1 MPFERQTSSSSA
13 WRASPSGPVSAKPGR
28 EDHEGAH
35 AAGGARTRDAEHR
48 GGRDG
53 EDGELDRAWH
63 LVDRSERSS
72 ALHLVRV
79 VVDEM
84 QWSGVARGEDVVHQL
99 PRDRPAAARGT
110 DDHDAVGLEQVTHAC
125 DGG

>member
-28 EDHEGAH
+28 EDDETAH
-35 AAGGARTRDAEHR
+35 ASGGARTRDADHR

-53 EDGELDRAWH
+53 EDGELDPAWH

-84 QWSGVARGEDVVHQL
+84 QWSGVARGQDVVHQL
-99 PRDRPAAARGT
+99 PRDRAAAARGT